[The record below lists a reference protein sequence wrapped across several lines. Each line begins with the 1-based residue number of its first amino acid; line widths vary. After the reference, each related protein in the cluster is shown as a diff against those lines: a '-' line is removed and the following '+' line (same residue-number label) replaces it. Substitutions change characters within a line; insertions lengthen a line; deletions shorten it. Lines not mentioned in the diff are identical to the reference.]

1 MNNIIKLT
9 RTELYDKVWAT
20 PLTKLSKEFNLSDN
34 GLRKICKK
42 FDIPLPPMGYWQKL
56 QFGKK
61 VVKTLLPQQE
71 NEKEI
76 KIHVD
81 RTKNDPNPINSLKQ
95 IVTEKIKSN
104 SALILKVSERLS
116 RPDEIVSNA
125 QANLDKKKVH
135 DSYEKIKGTI
145 STDRGL
151 PNIVVS
157 PKNVSRSLRI
167 LDNLIKNFKTLGYK
181 VSVDSEGLKFAAYED
196 KIALYIKEKSNIKDT
211 TNERG
216 WKSRDLIA
224 NGKLA
229 VKIVQYGTIEFADTD
244 KLLVEDQI
252 EKILI
257 KVETEFQRM
266 AENRR
271 VWKIESE
278 KREELRKIEEA
289 KQKLKDEEL
298 TKFIYFYNDAHRWK
312 KFMILKEYF
321 EHLKSTNTTDK
332 EWLDWAEKKLDWY
345 NPAKNTEDNLMEDV
359 DKNSLEI
366 KKKNRWEW

>member
-1 MNNIIKLT
+1 MNNVVKLT
-9 RTELYDKVWAT
+9 RTELYDKVWTT
-20 PLTKLSKEFNLSDN
+20 PLTTLSKEFYLSDN
-34 GLRKICKK
+34 GLRKICIK

-56 QFGKK
+56 QYGKK
-61 VVKTLLPQQE
+61 VIKTPLPKQE
-71 NEKEI
+71 NEQEI
-76 KIHVD
+76 KIYVD
-81 RTKNDPNPINSLKQ
+81 QNKNDPNPINLLKQ
-95 IVTEKIKSN
+95 IATEKIKNN

-116 RPDEIVSNA
+116 KPDEIVSKV
-125 QANLDKKKVH
+125 QDNLSKKKVNN
-135 DSYEKIKGTI
+135 YANIKGTI
-145 STDRGL
+145 HTDGGL

-167 LDNLIKNFKTLGYK
+167 LDNLIKNFKTLGYR
-181 VSVDSEGLKFAAYED
+181 VSVDSEGLRFTAYQD
-196 KIALYIKEKSNIKDT
+196 KITLCIREKSNIKDT

-224 NGKLA
+224 NGKLV
-229 VKIVQYGTIEFADTD
+229 VKIVQYGTTEFADTD

>member
-1 MNNIIKLT
+1 MNNVVKLT

-20 PLTKLSKEFNLSDN
+20 PLTTLSKEFNLSDN
-34 GLRKICKK
+34 GLRKICIK

-61 VVKTLLPQQE
+61 VVQIPLPQQE
-71 NEKEI
+71 NEEEV
-76 KIHVD
+76 KIYVD
-81 RTKNDPNPINSLKQ
+81 QNKNEPNPINSLRQ
-95 IVTEKIKSN
+95 IVTEKIKKN

-116 RPDEIVSNA
+116 KPDEITSKV
-125 QANLDKKKVH
+125 QENLSKKKVN
-135 DSYEKIKGTI
+135 DYAKIKGTI
-145 STDRGL
+145 DTDGGL

-157 PKNVSRSLRI
+157 PKNVSRALRI
-167 LDNLIKNFKTLGYK
+167 LDNLIKNFKILGYK
-181 VSVDSEGLKFAAYED
+181 MNIDSEGLKFAAYED
-196 KIALYIKEKSNIKDT
+196 KITLYIKEKSNIKDT

-224 NGKLA
+224 NGMLA
-229 VKIVQYGTIEFADTD
+229 VKIVQYGTTEFADTD

-271 VWKIESE
+271 KWKIESE

-289 KQKLKDEEL
+289 KQKMKDEEL
-298 TKFIYFYNDAHRWK
+298 AKFIAFYNDAHRWK
-312 KFMILKEYF
+312 KFIILKEYF
-321 EHLKSTNTTDK
+321 EYMKSHNTTNK
-332 EWLDWAEKKLDWY
+332 EWIEWAEKKLDWY
-345 NPAKNTEDNLMEDV
+345 DPAKNTEDGLMDNV
-359 DKNSLEI
+359 DKNTLEAKE
-366 KKKNRWEW
+366 KKRWDW